1 MFNPIKAQAAVQ
13 TNLQSLI
20 IQTGSLIDSAIMLLM
35 LASFLVL
42 LWGLAKFI
50 FNSGDE
56 KKIEDGKRLM
66 FWGVIAL
73 FVLAS
78 LAGIVS
84 FLKFTFGV

>member
-84 FLKFTFGV
+84 FL